1 MLADQPI
8 TSPDEYAQR
17 VERFMQGVVD
27 RRAWDGYRVL
37 VKVTVVKDSTR
48 ASQHDHASL
57 PMALISWAQPA
68 HEAEAN
74 CGFGPR

>member
-1 MLADQPI
+1 MMPRRSTRADRVHHNAVFEHVFQPN

-37 VKVTVVKDSTR
+37 VKVTVVKDSSQ
-48 ASQHDHASL
+48 ASHT
-57 PMALISWAQPA
+57 
-68 HEAEAN
+68 
-74 CGFGPR
+74 